1 MRRKW
6 LQVVP
11 VHLDLAKRC
20 GAVLRGWKGV
30 RAGKNVNGGE
40 ENLAAARLT
49 RGEVRLESDDAG
61 AVLEEGGREV
71 APGAR
76 AELLRGFSGAVAW
89 PGCWTA
95 AARYSAPGRAAWR
108 RLLGF
113 ARRLWGKIGSQGTGR
128 HL

>member
-6 LQVVP
+6 LQVIP
-11 VHLDLAKRC
+11 VRLDLEKRC

-71 APGAR
+71 APGVEAM
-76 AELLRGFSGAVAW
+76 LLRYSGEA
-89 PGCWTA
+89 GEQQSNA
-95 AARYSAPGRAAWR
+95 AAAEQR
-108 RLLGF
+108 RGE
-113 ARRLWGKIGSQGTGR
+113 AEQRCCGG
-128 HL
+128 